1 MYKIHRLIPIVVLL
15 FVVVIVTQFM
25 YRRSQE
31 PKKILTKA
39 ELQVIEDGRETKE
52 KVDVI
57 LPIVGLTL
65 LAIGVGGFVIYK
77 RKTRN

>member
-39 ELQVIEDGRETKE
+39 ELQAIEDGRETKE
-52 KVDVI
+52 KIDVI
-57 LPIVGLTL
+57 LPIVGLTVVT
-65 LAIGVGGFVIYK
+65 IGMGFFILKK
-77 RKTRN
+77 RQTRV